1 MFLYILQILLNIM
14 YIIPHLYV
22 VKDFWSL
29 KILNQFWKKF
39 FEFLKF

>member
-1 MFLYILQILLNIM
+1 M

-22 VKDFWSL
+22 VKDFWKFL
-29 KILNQFWKKF
+29 IFDQFWKF